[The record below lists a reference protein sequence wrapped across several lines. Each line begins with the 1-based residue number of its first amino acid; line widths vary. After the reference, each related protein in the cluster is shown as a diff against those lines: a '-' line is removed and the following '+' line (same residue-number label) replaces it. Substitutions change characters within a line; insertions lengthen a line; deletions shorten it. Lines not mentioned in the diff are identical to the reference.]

1 MQSFRNTLIRCSHS
15 EAVLAFCGMR
25 RSTRRKPWNVAVKTP
40 FWLGDATIPISVTQ
54 SQFTIKSRCKVQCRR
69 AAPTNREVLE
79 PQYIET
85 LNNRFETNLR
95 LSSLINK
102 GALAENLKTGNGR
115 IYNDATVEQIL
126 KFHFAENRQ
135 NVGIYGVTGAG
146 KSYFLS
152 ACCVEACRRNYRC
165 KFVDYSDLLDE
176 LIVLNR
182 QEDLNKYRKRI
193 RYYARIQLL
202 FIDDFAISRYSEEG
216 IKILYHLIKLRDDL
230 GTSTLFSC
238 QYSPDEWGNQLSD
251 EKECYGKLDGIRRR
265 LTTGF
270 TVLIEKA

>member
-1 MQSFRNTLIRCSHS
+1 MKNDPTTDIYETLDTLLLPAAAQRFTELCKNP
-15 EAVLAFCGMR
+15 E
-25 RSTRRKPWNVAVKTP
+25 
-40 FWLGDATIPISVTQ
+40 LGSYTAL
-54 SQFTIKSRCKVQCRR
+54 QFI
-69 AAPTNREVLE
+69 REVLE

-126 KFHFAENRQ
+126 KFHFVENRQ
-135 NVGIYGVTGAG
+135 NAGIY
-146 KSYFLS
+146 S

-193 RYYARIQLL
+193 RYYARIRLL

-230 GTSTLFSC
+230 GTSTLFIC
-238 QYSPDEWGNQLSD
+238 QYSPDEWGNHLND
-251 EKECYGKLDGIRRR
+251 EKECYGRLGGIRRR

-270 TVLIEKA
+270 TVLIEKS

>member
-1 MQSFRNTLIRCSHS
+1 MKNKTTDIYEMLDTLS
-15 EAVLAFCGMR
+15 L
-25 RSTRRKPWNVAVKTP
+25 PVAAQRFAELSKSPEFGSYTA
-40 FWLGDATIPISVTQ
+40 L
-54 SQFTIKSRCKVQCRR
+54 QFI
-69 AAPTNREVLE
+69 REVLE

-102 GALAENLKTGNGR
+102 GALAEKLKTGNGR

-176 LIVLNR
+176 LM
-182 QEDLNKYRKRI
+182 
-193 RYYARIQLL
+193 